1 MDKGIIQIKGESRM
15 NIALLL
21 AAGTDPTFR
30 MNIPKQFV
38 NVYNRP
44 VIVYTMETFENHP
57 EIDIIAV
64 ACLKGWENMVEAYA
78 KQFGINKLKWVI
90 PGGRTGQET
99 SKIAVDRLMQE
110 CSSQDI
116 IVIHDAIRPMVSNT
130 VISDSIYTCKRKG
143 MGVAAVTSMDNVMM
157 TDDGVT
163 GRLSISRYAF
173 RRIQTPQTYFLGE
186 LKKAHE
192 EALEKGIEG
201 EIDTNNMISR
211 LGRNVNFSKGSDNNL
226 KINTVEDVAMFK
238 ALYAMKN
245 GDI

>member
-1 MDKGIIQIKGESRM
+1 M

-30 MNIPKQFV
+30 MDIPKQFV

-44 VIVYTMETFENHP
+44 IIVYTMETFQHHP
-57 EIDIIAV
+57 EIDTIMV

-78 KQFGINKLKWVI
+78 KQFHISKLEWVI

-99 SKIAVDRLMQE
+99 SKLAVDRLMEE
-110 CSSQDI
+110 CSPEDI
-116 IVIHDAIRPMVSNT
+116 IIIHDAIRPMVSDAI
-130 VISDSIYTCKRKG
+130 ISDSIYTCKKKG

-192 EALEKGIEG
+192 EALEKGIEH
-201 EIDTNNMISR
+201 ENDTNNIISR
-211 LGRNVNFSKGSDNNL
+211 LGRNVHFSKGSDKNL

>member
-1 MDKGIIQIKGESRM
+1 M
-15 NIALLL
+15 NIGLLL
-21 AAGTDPTFR
+21 AAGADPTFR
-30 MNIPKQFV
+30 MDIPKQFV

-44 VIVYTMETFENHP
+44 VIVYTMQTFQNHP
-57 EIDIIAV
+57 EIDAIMV

-78 KQFGINKLKWVI
+78 KQFHIDKLKWVI
-90 PGGRTGQET
+90 EGGKSGQET
-99 SKIAVDRLMQE
+99 SKLAVDKLME
-110 CSSQDI
+110 ACSEDDTV
-116 IVIHDAIRPMVSNT
+116 VIHDAIRPLVSDEI
-130 VISDSIYTCKRKG
+130 ISDSIHTCRKKG
-143 MGVAAVTSMDNVMM
+143 MGIAAVTSMDNVMM
-157 TDDGVT
+157 TDDGMT

-192 EALEKGIEG
+192 DALGKGIVHEN
-201 EIDTNNMISR
+201 DTNNMISR
-211 LGRNVNFSKGSDNNL
+211 LGRNVNFSKGSDLNL

>member
-1 MDKGIIQIKGESRM
+1 M
-15 NIALLL
+15 NIALIL

-30 MNIPKQFV
+30 MDIPKQFV

-44 VIVYTMETFENHP
+44 VIVYTMEIFQKHP
-57 EIDIIAV
+57 EIDAIMV

-78 KQFGINKLKWVI
+78 KQFSISKLKWVI

-99 SKIAVDRLMQE
+99 SKLAVDKLME
-110 CSSQDI
+110 TCSVEDI
-116 IVIHDAIRPMVSNT
+116 IVIHDAIRPMVSDEI
-130 VISDSIYTCKRKG
+130 ISDSIYTCRKKG
-143 MGVAAVTSMDNVMM
+143 MGIAAVTSMDNVMM
-157 TDDGVT
+157 TDDGMT

-186 LKKAHE
+186 LKQAHE
-192 EALEKGIEG
+192 EALEKGIEN
-201 EIDTNNMISR
+201 ENDTNNIISR
-211 LGRNVNFSKGSDNNL
+211 LGRNVNFSKGSDKNL